1 MTDLAVALAAIP
13 RASLATL
20 PTPLQDG
27 MLLPGGARLLVK
39 RDDLSGLGMGGNK
52 ARKLELLC
60 GAALADGAD
69 ALVTVGAEQS
79 NHARMTAAA
88 GAILGIETHLVL
100 GGDPGSTVTGNRLL
114 SGLFGARVHQPGT
127 DDWAELS
134 QVLESLVA
142 ELRAGGR
149 RPYAIPMGGSTEIG
163 ALGFTAAWCELRRQ
177 LEDRGL
183 RPAAIIHA
191 SSTGGT
197 HGGLL
202 AGAAADAAAGSPGPP
217 IVAVA
222 VAKEPG
228 RDLAADA
235 RKLAVASLARL
246 GVPGGERVSG
256 LLELDH
262 RWLGPGYATPSD
274 AGDAAIRWA
283 ARHGAWVLDRTY
295 SGKGFAGLLG
305 ADAEGRFG
313 PGDSVVFWHTGGQ
326 PAVFAA
332 DGAPPANPE

>member
-20 PTPLQDG
+20 PTPLQKG

-79 NHARMTAAA
+79 NHPRMTAAA

-100 GGDPGSTVTGNRLL
+100 GGDPGAVMTGNRLL
-114 SGLFGARVHQPGT
+114 GRLFGARVHQPGT
-127 DDWAELS
+127 DDWSELS
-134 QVLESLVA
+134 QALEALVA

-177 LEDRGL
+177 LEDRGQ
-183 RPAAIIHA
+183 RPATDRPCQLDRWHPRGPARRSGSGRGDRLSGVRHPQRRGRRRD
-191 SSTGGT
+191 TLGGAPRRVGARP
-197 HGGLL
+197 HLQRQGVRMSAGRRCRRSIRARRQRRLL
-202 AGAAADAAAGSPGPP
+202 AHGWPA
-217 IVAVA
+217 
-222 VAKEPG
+222 
-228 RDLAADA
+228 
-235 RKLAVASLARL
+235 
-246 GVPGGERVSG
+246 SG
-256 LLELDH
+256 LRARWGSALEPRMTIGRQTLGRALQ
-262 RWLGPGYATPSD
+262 RWRP
-274 AGDAAIRWA
+274 
-283 ARHGAWVLDRTY
+283 
-295 SGKGFAGLLG
+295 
-305 ADAEGRFG
+305 
-313 PGDSVVFWHTGGQ
+313 
-326 PAVFAA
+326 
-332 DGAPPANPE
+332 